1 MTRAERK
8 ELKLKLEE
16 DFRKKESFF
25 EKECFDVSSPYFT
38 KMLEIL
44 DSAKSR
50 GLEKGFGFE
59 LHHKIPRSYFA
70 KKKMKVIDE
79 GNLYKLTYQEHF
91 LVHFYAYKCATK
103 LMKPSMTAALI
114 QMKRVCCMNTN
125 DVDVIKLAYIFDSI
139 KVELYREKKK
149 DSQNKYFQQNFKKV
163 DEVYSG
169 KFRLLRST
177 RINSK
182 SNEHTEFDLEC
193 RECGRKFTVK
203 SGNYFLKGKYTCE
216 CQFKGY
222 QEDVDVLWFGIDYRY
237 QKAVWMIRKISY
249 TPSMERC
256 GTLLKKGS
264 AEVMHTQPIGPFE
277 KLTCIDVKPAGYNW
291 KLPEN
296 KKYDSKTTMS
306 YILEDS
312 LATVD
317 SEANSPKAQKY
328 RRLVREGKAIPI
340 PTWQIHWLYTQYCKD
355 PKSLDRIIA
364 IIKTMYELNDGKDV
378 KDFKL

>member
-1 MTRAERK
+1 MTRTERK
-8 ELKLKLEE
+8 ELKLKLEK
-16 DFRKKESFF
+16 DFKKKEPFF
-25 EKECFDVSSPYFT
+25 EKECFDVNSPYFA

-44 DSAKSR
+44 ESSKSR

-125 DVDVIKLAYIFDSI
+125 DVDVIKLAHIFDSI

-149 DSQNKYFQQNFKKV
+149 SAQNKYFQQNFKKV

-177 RINSK
+177 HINSK

-193 RECGRKFTVK
+193 RECGKIFTVK
-203 SGNYFLKGKYTCE
+203 SGGNFLKGKYTCE

-237 QKAVWMIRKISY
+237 QKAVWMIRKVSY
-249 TPSMERC
+249 TSSMKKS
-256 GTLLKKGS
+256 GTFLKKDSG
-264 AEVMHTQPIGPFE
+264 EVRRTEPVGPFE
-277 KLTCIDVKPAGYNW
+277 KLTCIDVKPKGYDW
-291 KLPEN
+291 KLPKDKEHN
-296 KKYDSKTTMS
+296 PSTFMS
-306 YILEDS
+306 YIVEGSVTEPSEED
-312 LATVD
+312 L
-317 SEANSPKAQKY
+317 QKY
-328 RRLVREGKAIPI
+328 RRLVRQGKAVPI
-340 PTWQIHWLYTQYCKD
+340 PTWMIEYMYTQYCKD
-355 PKSLDRIIA
+355 PESLERMCD
-364 IIKTMYELNDGKDV
+364 LV
-378 KDFKL
+378 KEMHK